1 MSGMIHSVKVQPVIL
16 ESIKTGEW
24 GQMPV
29 LATSPYSVGDI
40 VCYEPNVFPGAEFC
54 DEYAYV
60 EVLTVEPYHCPVFM
74 PPMDR
79 WRLIT
84 FKLVTNLSDLTAL

>member
-1 MSGMIHSVKVQPVIL
+1 MSGMIHSVKVQSVIL
-16 ESIKTGEW
+16 ESILKEQWGE
-24 GQMPV
+24 MPV

-40 VCYEPNVFPGAEFC
+40 VCYEPNVSSECAFA

-60 EVLTVEPYHCPVFM
+60 EVLTVEPYECPVFM
-74 PPMDR
+74 PPMDQ

-84 FKLVTNLSDLTAL
+84 FKLVTNLADLSAL